1 MVKVTMTRGLLQ
13 PPMGARQRGGPRSTA
28 TAIAGPGLGTQGA
41 QSREANGV
49 ARDQRVTHHEATA
62 YLRQGGNSS
71 EAGVQ
76 LETLLLLLLLLR
88 QTLQSLYRT
97 NLL

>member
-1 MVKVTMTRGLLQ
+1 MVKVPVNRGLLQ
-13 PPMGARQRGGPRSTA
+13 PPMGARQRRGPRSTA

-49 ARDQRVTHHEATA
+49 ARDQHVTHHEATA

-76 LETLLLLLLLLR
+76 LEMLLLLLLLR

>member
-1 MVKVTMTRGLLQ
+1 M
-13 PPMGARQRGGPRSTA
+13 
-28 TAIAGPGLGTQGA
+28 
-41 QSREANGV
+41 

-76 LETLLLLLLLLR
+76 LEMLLLLLLLLR

-97 NLL
+97 NIL

>member
-1 MVKVTMTRGLLQ
+1 MVKSDSD
-13 PPMGARQRGGPRSTA
+13 QRAAATTNGGKAAWGPRSTA
-28 TAIAGPGLGTQGA
+28 TAIAGPGQGTLGA

-49 ARDQRVTHHEATA
+49 ARDQHVTHHEATA

-76 LETLLLLLLLLR
+76 LEMLLLLLLLLR
-88 QTLQSLYRT
+88 QTLQSL
-97 NLL
+97 